1 MQFTSESV
9 EALVEQFTKLP
20 TIGRK
25 TAQRLVNFVL
35 KMPREEVE
43 EIAQALLA
51 VKDQVQRCTT
61 CYVVADRDPC
71 PICASSKRDRSTICV
86 VEESSDLL
94 AIERT
99 GEYRGLYHVLGGV
112 ISPLDGVGPD
122 DLRIRELARRVDP
135 SFSQTEA
142 ASTGAPSTGAPSEG
156 APSTNGH
163 VEPGEPDAEQE
174 SVDAQEPDATRTDS
188 PTTDSPTTDSP
199 TTDSPTTDS
208 PATDSP
214 ATGSPAT
221 GSPAEAEATGDEPPV
236 REVILAVNPNVE
248 GDTTAYYISQ
258 LLEPMGVPVTRIAR
272 GLPIGGDLE
281 YADEATLSRA
291 MEGRGSV

>member
-1 MQFTSESV
+1 MRKLHCCAAFRISNFKLRTAIMQFTSESV

-43 EIAQALLA
+43 EIARALIA
-51 VKDQVQRCTT
+51 VKDQVQRCST
-61 CYVVADRDPC
+61 CFVVADRDPC
-71 PICASSKRDRSTICV
+71 PICSSEKRDRSTICV

-135 SFSQTEA
+135 SFADSEA
-142 ASTGAPSTGAPSEG
+142 ANVSAADAREAAES
-156 APSTNGH
+156 
-163 VEPGEPDAEQE
+163 GEAGPPD
-174 SVDAQEPDATRTDS
+174 V
-188 PTTDSPTTDSP
+188 
-199 TTDSPTTDS
+199 
-208 PATDSP
+208 
-214 ATGSPAT
+214 
-221 GSPAEAEATGDEPPV
+221 GDEPHAGDGAPAPDGAGSSDEDGEAEV
-236 REVILAVNPNVE
+236 EVEEVILAVNPNVE

-291 MEGRGSV
+291 LEGRGSV

>member
-43 EIAQALLA
+43 EIANALIA
-51 VKDQVQRCTT
+51 VKEQVMRCST

-71 PICASSKRDRSTICV
+71 PICASEKRDRSTICV

-135 SFSQTEA
+135 NFAKSEA
-142 ASTGAPSTGAPSEG
+142 AASKAASPDS
-156 APSTNGH
+156 
-163 VEPGEPDAEQE
+163 PDA
-174 SVDAQEPDATRTDS
+174 PDAAAGDG
-188 PTTDSPTTDSP
+188 
-199 TTDSPTTDS
+199 
-208 PATDSP
+208 AM
-214 ATGSPAT
+214 
-221 GSPAEAEATGDEPPV
+221 PAENASDAEPEAGGASADNGAGVDNEASAEEEDGV
-236 REVILAVNPNVE
+236 KEIILAVNPNVE

-291 MEGRGSV
+291 LEGRGSV